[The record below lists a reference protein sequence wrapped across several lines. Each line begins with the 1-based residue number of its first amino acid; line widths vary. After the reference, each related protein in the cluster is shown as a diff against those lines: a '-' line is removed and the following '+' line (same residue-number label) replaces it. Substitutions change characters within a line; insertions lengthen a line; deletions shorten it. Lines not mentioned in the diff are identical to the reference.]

1 MQGFE
6 VISSGLMTTIQDL
19 GRTGWT
25 QIGVPVSGAADQFSA
40 ALANFLLGKD
50 INSPVLECTLSG
62 PKLKLLIDQQIVVTG
77 ARMQVK
83 VNNKILHHD
92 TVIDAEAGSTID
104 IQSSKCGCRCY
115 IAFTKDMEATNF
127 LGSVST
133 YEPGKL
139 GGINGRALKKGDTI
153 SFNGLDKNS
162 IKSGQ
167 GASPQFDNSWLIK
180 VTEGP
185 EFNRLSSNAKDSI
198 ENLEYIISNDS
209 NRMGIRVE
217 GPSLEIN
224 ESGNMISGPVFTGTL
239 QCPETGLPI
248 LLGPDA
254 QTLGGYPRI
263 LQVVKADRHLI
274 GQLRP
279 GDQLKFQRISL
290 EEAEKLW
297 LDMALSFPF
306 LSKI

>member
-83 VNNKILHHD
+83 VNNKIVHHD
-92 TVIDAEAGSTID
+92 TVIDAEARSTID

-153 SFNGLDKNS
+153 SFNDLDKNS

-224 ESGNMISGPVFTGTL
+224 ESGNMISGPVFTGTI

>member
-1 MQGFE
+1 MKGLE
-6 VISSGLMTTIQDL
+6 VISPGLMTTIQDL

-25 QIGVPVSGAADQFSA
+25 QMGVPVSGAADQFSA
-40 ALANFLLGKD
+40 ALANVLLGKD

-77 ARMQVK
+77 AKMQVK
-83 VNNKILHHD
+83 INNEIVPHD
-92 TVIDAEAGSTID
+92 TVIDVDAGSTVK
-104 IQSSKCGCRCY
+104 IQSNNCGCRCY
-115 IAFTKDMEATNF
+115 VAFSNDMEATKF

-139 GGINGRALKKGDTI
+139 GGINGRALKKGDLI
-153 SFNGLDKNS
+153 GFNSVDTNL
-162 IKSGQ
+162 IKSSQ
-167 GASPQFDNSWLIK
+167 GASQQYDNSWLIR

-185 EFNRLSSNAKDSI
+185 EFKRLSSHAKDNI
-198 ENLEYIISNDS
+198 ENIEYVISNDS
-209 NRMGIRVE
+209 NRMGIRLE
-217 GPSLEIN
+217 GPRLAIN
-224 ESGNMISGPVFTGTL
+224 ESGDMISGPVFTGTI
-239 QCPETGLPI
+239 QCPENGLPI

-263 LQVVKADRHLI
+263 FQVAKTDRTLI
-274 GQLRP
+274 GQMRP
-279 GDQLKFQRISL
+279 GDQLKFQRVSI

-297 LDMALSFPF
+297 LNMALSFPF

>member
-1 MQGFE
+1 MKGFE
-6 VISSGLMTTIQDL
+6 VISSGFMTTIQDL

-62 PKLKLLIDQQIVVTG
+62 PKLKLLIDQQIVLTG

-83 VNNKILHHD
+83 VNNKAVHHD
-92 TVIDAEAGSTID
+92 TVIDAEAGSIID
-104 IQSSKCGCRCY
+104 IQSSKCGCRSY

-139 GGINGRALKKGDTI
+139 GGINGRALQKGDMI
-153 SFNGLDKNS
+153 GFNSLDTNS

-167 GASPQFDNSWLIK
+167 GDSPQFDNSWLIK

-185 EFNRLSSNAKDSI
+185 EFNRLSSHTKDSI

-209 NRMGIRVE
+209 NRMGIRLE
-217 GPSLEIN
+217 GPSLAIN
-224 ESGNMISGPVFTGTL
+224 ESGDMISGPVFTGTV
-239 QCPETGLPI
+239 QCPEEGLPI
-248 LLGPDA
+248 LLGADA

-263 LQVVKADRHLI
+263 LQVIKADRNLI

-279 GDQLKFQRISL
+279 GDQLKFLRISP

-297 LDMALSFPF
+297 LDMASSFPF
-306 LSKI
+306 LSTI

>member
-1 MQGFE
+1 MKGFE
-6 VISSGLMTTIQDL
+6 VISSGLMTTIQDQ

-83 VNNKILHHD
+83 VNNKIVHHD
-92 TVIDAEAGSTID
+92 TVIDAEAGSTIE

-139 GGINGRALKKGDTI
+139 GGINGRALKKGDII

-167 GASPQFDNSWLIK
+167 GASQQFDNSWLIK

-185 EFNRLSSNAKDSI
+185 EFNRLSSNAIDSI

-224 ESGNMISGPVFTGTL
+224 ESGNMISGPVFTGTI

-263 LQVVKADRHLI
+263 LQVVKLI
-274 GQLRP
+274 
-279 GDQLKFQRISL
+279 DT
-290 EEAEKLW
+290 
-297 LDMALSFPF
+297 
-306 LSKI
+306 

>member
-1 MQGFE
+1 
-6 VISSGLMTTIQDL
+6 
-19 GRTGWT
+19 
-25 QIGVPVSGAADQFSA
+25 
-40 ALANFLLGKD
+40 
-50 INSPVLECTLSG
+50 
-62 PKLKLLIDQQIVVTG
+62 
-77 ARMQVK
+77 
-83 VNNKILHHD
+83 
-92 TVIDAEAGSTID
+92 
-104 IQSSKCGCRCY
+104 
-115 IAFTKDMEATNF
+115 MEATNF

-139 GGINGRALKKGDTI
+139 GGINGRALKKGDII

-167 GASPQFDNSWLIK
+167 GASQQFDNSWLIK

-185 EFNRLSSNAKDSI
+185 EFNRLSSNAIDSI

-224 ESGNMISGPVFTGTL
+224 ESGNMISGPVFTGTI